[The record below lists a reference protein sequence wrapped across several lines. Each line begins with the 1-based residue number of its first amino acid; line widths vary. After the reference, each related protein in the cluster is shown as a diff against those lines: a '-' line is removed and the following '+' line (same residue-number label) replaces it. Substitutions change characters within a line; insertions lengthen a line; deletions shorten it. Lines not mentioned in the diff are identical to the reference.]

1 MSENKSFLSKSLK
14 WFSEH
19 TGDVIGICIVLVL
32 LWAVLDTRRKDPAN
46 VNDDVITKFNS
57 LELSI
62 KEDSVRLEQLIG
74 KRDSVLSSLESSPKV
89 IERIIYKLQNENLF
103 TYSASDSA
111 LYRKLATGITKE
123 YEREKNGYYDSV
135 LQQRSSWSA
144 SKNTESLRSLRKP

>member
-14 WFSEH
+14 WLSEH
-19 TGDVIGICIVLVL
+19 TGDVIGVCIVLVL
-32 LWAVLDTRRKDPAN
+32 LWAVLDTRSKDPAN

-62 KEDSVRLEQLIG
+62 RQDSVRLEQLIG

-103 TYSASDSA
+103 TYNASDSA
-111 LYRKLATGITKE
+111 LYRKLTTGITKE
-123 YEREKNGYYDSV
+123 YEREKNGYYDSI
-135 LQQRSSWSA
+135 LQQRGSWSS
-144 SKNTESLRSLRKP
+144 SKNAESLKRIR